1 MTTRLLLVDGDLD
14 NKIFAEYFAGLD
26 IDIDFASTGVEACAK
41 ALETDYHM
49 IILAIAMPDM
59 RGIDAARFLRD
70 NLRQDKPVKLVASTA
85 NPIITRKGRA
95 QLDAA
100 GFDEVFIKPYTQ
112 DRLVRLTTSLLGDS

>member
-1 MTTRLLLVDGDLD
+1 MTTRLLLVDDDLD
-14 NKIFAEYFAGLD
+14 NKTFAEYFAGLD
-26 IDIDFASTGVEACAK
+26 VDIDFASTGVEACAQ
-41 ALETDYHM
+41 ALEKNYSM
-49 IILAIAMPDM
+49 IILAISMPDM